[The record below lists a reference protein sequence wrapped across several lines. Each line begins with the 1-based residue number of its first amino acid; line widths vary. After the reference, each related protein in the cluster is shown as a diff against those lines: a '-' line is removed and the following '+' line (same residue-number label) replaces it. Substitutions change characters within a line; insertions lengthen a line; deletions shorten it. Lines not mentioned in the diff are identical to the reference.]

1 MFIYAEAIESNVN
14 LDITENNNSYT
25 HSVDNQ
31 SDRVITGY
39 IADVNDVPIVGANII
54 EVGTTNGT
62 ITDLEGRFSLNV
74 RSNDAIIRITYIGYL
89 EQDINTAG
97 RNTFNIVLV
106 EDTRALEEVVVV
118 GYGTQK
124 KATLTGSV
132 SSVKNE
138 EPISVTTSDLRTS
151 LVGKLPGLR
160 VMQRGGE
167 PGTYDSS
174 MDIRGY
180 GGNPLVIIDG
190 VPRGSFQKI
199 DPNMIESVS
208 ILKDASAAVYGVRAA
223 DGVILIETKQGK
235 EGKAEISVTS
245 TYGLQKMTE
254 FPEPI
259 DNSIDNLILKNEAAI
274 AARNPIP
281 ILTI

>member
-1 MFIYAEAIESNVN
+1 MKNALKVIFVILFFPMFIYAEAIESNVN

-118 GYGTQK
+118 GYGTK
-124 KATLTGSV
+124 
-132 SSVKNE
+132 
-138 EPISVTTSDLRTS
+138 R
-151 LVGKLPGLR
+151 R
-160 VMQRGGE
+160 QR
-167 PGTYDSS
+167 
-174 MDIRGY
+174 
-180 GGNPLVIIDG
+180 
-190 VPRGSFQKI
+190 
-199 DPNMIESVS
+199 
-208 ILKDASAAVYGVRAA
+208 
-223 DGVILIETKQGK
+223 
-235 EGKAEISVTS
+235 
-245 TYGLQKMTE
+245 
-254 FPEPI
+254 
-259 DNSIDNLILKNEAAI
+259 
-274 AARNPIP
+274 
-281 ILTI
+281 

>member
-1 MFIYAEAIESNVN
+1 MKNALKVIFVILFFPMFIYAEAIESNVN

-138 EPISVTTSDLRTS
+138 ELISVTTSDLRTS

-180 GGNPLVIIDG
+180 EDW
-190 VPRGSFQKI
+190 
-199 DPNMIESVS
+199 
-208 ILKDASAAVYGVRAA
+208 
-223 DGVILIETKQGK
+223 
-235 EGKAEISVTS
+235 
-245 TYGLQKMTE
+245 
-254 FPEPI
+254 
-259 DNSIDNLILKNEAAI
+259 
-274 AARNPIP
+274 
-281 ILTI
+281 